1 MSASELKPLLLPKA
15 GVPEVITTESAFEEM
30 ITSLLNGV
38 GPIAIDAER
47 ASGYKYSQRAYLIQ
61 LYRVNGGLHLIDPIA
76 ISNKSL
82 WQEFNKHFANFE
94 WVIHASTQDLP
105 CLLELGLNPQSLFD
119 TELGAR
125 IAGSPRVGLGALAE
139 SLLEIQLA
147 KEHSA
152 VDWSIR
158 PLKPDWLTYAALDV
172 DVLLD
177 IREKVEEILIE
188 KNKLDWAKQDFAA
201 ILSNFKS
208 KQNDQPKID
217 RWRKTSGMHKVR
229 DRLTITIIKDLWLDR
244 DQLAQEL
251 DIAPGRIL
259 NDEAIIEIAS
269 KKPNTVEAMAKVIG
283 WRTKMQ
289 SPPFPRWLAQLNHS
303 LATPLEKQVEIR
315 IPSNN
320 LPPMKVWKER
330 NPLGYARLSH
340 ARAGITALA
349 LQLELPVENL
359 ITPELVRKLCW
370 ELPKNN
376 EGNYETYVAQQLQ
389 AMGARDWQIT
399 QVTPL
404 IAQALPQTEAVA
416 IETEITDS
424 DATVEAA
431 PGALMNQDERE
442 NKQ

>member
-1 MSASELKPLLLPKA
+1 MSTSELTPLLVPRA
-15 GVPEVITTESAFEEM
+15 GVPDVITTQSAFEEM
-30 ITSLLNGV
+30 ISALLNGV

-61 LYRVNGGLHLIDPIA
+61 LYRINGGLHLIDPIA
-76 ISNKSL
+76 IKDKSL
-82 WQEFNKHFANFE
+82 WQKFNDNFANLE

-139 SLLEIQLA
+139 SLLEFQLA

-158 PLKPDWLTYAALDV
+158 PLKPEWLTYAALDV

-177 IREKVEEILIE
+177 IREKVEQILIE
-188 KNKLDWAKQDFAA
+188 KNKLDWAKQDFSA
-201 ILSNFKS
+201 ILSSFKL

-229 DRLTITIIKDLWLDR
+229 DRLTMTIIKDLWLDR
-244 DQLAQEL
+244 DLLAQEM

-259 NDEAIIEIAS
+259 NDEAIIEIAT
-269 KKPNTVEAMAKVIG
+269 KKPNTIEAITKVIG
-283 WRTKMQ
+283 WRSKIQ
-289 SPPFPRWLAQLNHS
+289 SPPYARWLAKLNQS
-303 LATPLEKQVEIR
+303 LATPIEKQAELRVQ
-315 IPSNN
+315 SNN

-340 ARAGITALA
+340 ARSNIAALA
-349 LQLELPVENL
+349 LELDLPVENL
-359 ITPELVRKLCW
+359 VTPELVRKLCW
-370 ELPKNN
+370 ELPKNDQS
-376 EGNYETYVAQQLQ
+376 NYEKYVAEQLKQ
-389 AMGARDWQIT
+389 MGARDWQIS

-404 IAQALPQTEAVA
+404 IAQALPQTEPVVVEVDPAESA
-416 IETEITDS
+416 DTEDQGPQKAS
-424 DATVEAA
+424 E
-431 PGALMNQDERE
+431 DE
-442 NKQ
+442 Q

>member
-1 MSASELKPLLLPKA
+1 MTTSELTPLLLPRA
-15 GVPEVITTESAFEEM
+15 GVPPVITTESAFEEM
-30 ITSLLNGV
+30 ISTLLNGV

-76 ISNKSL
+76 IENKSL
-82 WQEFNKHFANFE
+82 WQEFNKNFANIE

-139 SLLEIQLA
+139 SLLELQLA

-158 PLKPDWLTYAALDV
+158 PLKPEWLTYAALDV

-177 IREKVEEILIE
+177 IREKVEKLLIE
-188 KNKLDWAKQDFAA
+188 KNKLDWAKEDFAA
-201 ILSNFKS
+201 ILLNFKS
-208 KQNDQPKID
+208 KQGDQPKVD

-229 DRLTITIIKDLWLDR
+229 DRLTMTIIKDLWLDR

-259 NDEAIIEIAS
+259 NDEAIIEIAT
-269 KKPNTVEAMAKVIG
+269 KKPSTIEAITKVIG
-283 WRTKMQ
+283 WRSKIQ
-289 SPPFPRWLAQLNHS
+289 SPPYDRWLARLNHS
-303 LATPLEKQVEIR
+303 LATPVEQQVELR
-315 IPSNN
+315 IQSNN
-320 LPPMKVWKER
+320 LPPIKVWKER

-340 ARAGITALA
+340 ARAGIAALA
-349 LQLELPVENL
+349 LELDLPIENL

-370 ELPKNN
+370 ELPRNK
-376 EGNYETYVAQQLQ
+376 ESDYEIYVAEQLKQ
-389 AMGARDWQIT
+389 MGARDWQIS
-399 QVTPL
+399 QVTPV
-404 IAQALPQTEAVA
+404 IAQALPQTEAVVVVA
-416 IETEITDS
+416 DSTDS
-424 DATVEAA
+424 NEAEAPQNQSESEVE
-431 PGALMNQDERE
+431 R
-442 NKQ
+442 

>member
-1 MSASELKPLLLPKA
+1 MTTSELTPLLVPRA
-15 GVPEVITTESAFEEM
+15 GVPDVITTQSAFEEM
-30 ITSLLNGV
+30 ISALLNGV

-61 LYRVNGGLHLIDPIA
+61 LYRINGGLHLIDPIA
-76 ISNKSL
+76 IKDKSL
-82 WQEFNKHFANFE
+82 WQRFNDNFANLE

-139 SLLEIQLA
+139 SLLEFQLA

-158 PLKPDWLTYAALDV
+158 PLKPEWLTYAALDV

-188 KNKLDWAKQDFAA
+188 KNKLDWAKQDFSA
-201 ILSNFKS
+201 ILSSFKS

-229 DRLTITIIKDLWLDR
+229 DRLTMTIIKDLWLDR

-259 NDEAIIEIAS
+259 NDEAIIEIAT
-269 KKPNTVEAMAKVIG
+269 KKPNTIEAITKVIG
-283 WRTKMQ
+283 WRSKIQ
-289 SPPFPRWLAQLNHS
+289 SPPYARWLAQLNNS
-303 LATPLEKQVEIR
+303 LSTPIEKQVELR
-315 IPSNN
+315 VQTNN

-340 ARAGITALA
+340 ARSNIAALA
-349 LQLELPVENL
+349 LELDLPVENL
-359 ITPELVRKLCW
+359 VTPELVRKLCW
-370 ELPKNN
+370 ELPKNDQSS
-376 EGNYETYVAQQLQ
+376 YEKYVAEQLKQ
-389 AMGARDWQIT
+389 MGARDWQIS

-404 IAQALPQTEAVA
+404 IAQALPQTEPVVVEVDPAESA
-416 IETEITDS
+416 DTEDQGPQKAS
-424 DATVEAA
+424 E
-431 PGALMNQDERE
+431 DE
-442 NKQ
+442 Q

>member
-1 MSASELKPLLLPKA
+1 MTTSELTPLLVPRA
-15 GVPEVITTESAFEEM
+15 GVPDVITTQSAFEEM
-30 ITSLLNGV
+30 ISALLNGV

-61 LYRVNGGLHLIDPIA
+61 LYRINGGLHLIDPIA
-76 ISNKSL
+76 IKDKSL
-82 WQEFNKHFANFE
+82 WQKFNDNFANLE

-139 SLLEIQLA
+139 SLLEFQLA

-158 PLKPDWLTYAALDV
+158 PLKPEWLTYAALDV

-177 IREKVEEILIE
+177 IREKVEQILIE
-188 KNKLDWAKQDFAA
+188 KNKLDWAKQDFSA
-201 ILSNFKS
+201 ILSSFKL

-229 DRLTITIIKDLWLDR
+229 DRLTMTIIKDLWLDR
-244 DQLAQEL
+244 DLLAQEM

-259 NDEAIIEIAS
+259 NDEAIIEIAT
-269 KKPNTVEAMAKVIG
+269 KKPNTIEAITKVIG
-283 WRTKMQ
+283 WRSKIQ
-289 SPPFPRWLAQLNHS
+289 SPPYARWLAKLNQS
-303 LATPLEKQVEIR
+303 LATPIEKQAELRVQ
-315 IPSNN
+315 SNN

-340 ARAGITALA
+340 ARSNIAALA
-349 LQLELPVENL
+349 LELDLPVENL
-359 ITPELVRKLCW
+359 VTPELVRKLCW
-370 ELPKNN
+370 ELPKNDQS
-376 EGNYETYVAQQLQ
+376 NYEKYVAEQLKQ
-389 AMGARDWQIT
+389 MGARDWQIS

-404 IAQALPQTEAVA
+404 IAQALPQTEPVVVEVDPAESA
-416 IETEITDS
+416 DTEDQGPQKAS
-424 DATVEAA
+424 E
-431 PGALMNQDERE
+431 DE
-442 NKQ
+442 Q

>member
-30 ITSLLNGV
+30 IASLLNGV

-158 PLKPDWLTYAALDV
+158 PLKPEWLTYAALDV

-177 IREKVEEILIE
+177 IREKVEQILIE
-188 KNKLDWAKQDFAA
+188 KNKLNWAKQDFAA
-201 ILSNFKS
+201 ILINFKS

-229 DRLTITIIKDLWLDR
+229 DRLTMTIIKDLWLDR

-303 LATPLEKQVEIR
+303 LSTPLEKQVEIR

-349 LQLELPVENL
+349 QQLDLPLENL

-376 EGNYETYVAQQLQ
+376 QGDYETYVADQLQ
-389 AMGARDWQIT
+389 IMGARDWQIT

-416 IETEITDS
+416 LEAEITDS
-424 DATVEAA
+424 DATVEVSTEAQVA
-431 PGALMNQDERE
+431 QNEGE
-442 NKQ
+442 NMQ

>member
-1 MSASELKPLLLPKA
+1 MTTSELTPLLVPRA
-15 GVPEVITTESAFEEM
+15 GVPDVITTQSAFEEM
-30 ITSLLNGV
+30 ISALLNGV
-38 GPIAIDAER
+38 GPIAVDAER

-61 LYRVNGGLHLIDPIA
+61 LYRINGGLHLIDPIA
-76 ISNKSL
+76 IKDKSL
-82 WQEFNKHFANFE
+82 WQKFNDNFANLE

-139 SLLEIQLA
+139 SLLEFQLA

-158 PLKPDWLTYAALDV
+158 PLKPEWLTYAALDV

-177 IREKVEEILIE
+177 IREKVEQILIE
-188 KNKLDWAKQDFAA
+188 KNKLDWAKQDFSA
-201 ILSNFKS
+201 ILSSFKL

-229 DRLTITIIKDLWLDR
+229 DRLTMTIIKDLWLDR
-244 DQLAQEL
+244 DLLAQEM

-259 NDEAIIEIAS
+259 NDEAIIEIAT
-269 KKPNTVEAMAKVIG
+269 KKPNTIEAITKVIG
-283 WRTKMQ
+283 WRSKIQ
-289 SPPFPRWLAQLNHS
+289 SPPYARWLAKLNQS
-303 LATPLEKQVEIR
+303 LATPIEKQAELRVQ
-315 IPSNN
+315 SNN

-340 ARAGITALA
+340 ARSNIAALA
-349 LQLELPVENL
+349 LELDLPVENL
-359 ITPELVRKLCW
+359 VTPELVRKLCW
-370 ELPKNN
+370 ELPKNDQSS
-376 EGNYETYVAQQLQ
+376 YEKYVAEQLKQ
-389 AMGARDWQIT
+389 MGARDWQIS

-404 IAQALPQTEAVA
+404 IAQALPQTEPVIAEVDPA
-416 IETEITDS
+416 ESADTEDQGPQKAS
-424 DATVEAA
+424 E
-431 PGALMNQDERE
+431 DE
-442 NKQ
+442 Q

>member
-1 MSASELKPLLLPKA
+1 MTTSELTPLLLPRA
-15 GVPEVITTESAFEEM
+15 GVPPVITTESAFEEM
-30 ITSLLNGV
+30 ISTLLNGV

-76 ISNKSL
+76 IENKSL
-82 WQEFNKHFANFE
+82 WQEFNKNFANIE

-139 SLLEIQLA
+139 SLLELQLA

-158 PLKPDWLTYAALDV
+158 PLKPEWLTYAALDV
-172 DVLLD
+172 HVLLD
-177 IREKVEEILIE
+177 IRQKVEKLLLE
-188 KNKLDWAKQDFAA
+188 KNKLDWAKEDFAA
-201 ILSNFKS
+201 ILLNFKS
-208 KQNDQPKID
+208 KQGDQPKVD

-229 DRLTITIIKDLWLDR
+229 DRLTMTIIKDLWLDR

-259 NDEAIIEIAS
+259 NDEAIIEIAT
-269 KKPNTVEAMAKVIG
+269 KKPSTIEAITKVIG
-283 WRTKMQ
+283 WRSKMQ
-289 SPPFPRWLAQLNHS
+289 SPPYDRWLAQLNHS
-303 LATPLEKQVEIR
+303 LSTPVEQQVELR
-315 IPSNN
+315 IQSNN
-320 LPPMKVWKER
+320 LPPIKVWKER

-340 ARAGITALA
+340 ARAGIAALA
-349 LQLELPVENL
+349 LELDLPIENL

-370 ELPKNN
+370 ELPRNK
-376 EGNYETYVAQQLQ
+376 ESDYEIYVAEQLKQ
-389 AMGARDWQIT
+389 MGARDWQIS
-399 QVTPL
+399 QVTPV
-404 IAQALPQTEAVA
+404 IAQALPQTEAVVVVA
-416 IETEITDS
+416 DSTDS
-424 DATVEAA
+424 NEAEAPQNQSESEVE
-431 PGALMNQDERE
+431 R
-442 NKQ
+442 

>member
-1 MSASELKPLLLPKA
+1 MTTSELTPLLLPRA
-15 GVPEVITTESAFEEM
+15 GVPPVITTESAFEEM
-30 ITSLLNGV
+30 ISTLLNGV

-76 ISNKSL
+76 IENKSL
-82 WQEFNKHFANFE
+82 WQEFNKNFANIE

-139 SLLEIQLA
+139 SLLELQLA

-158 PLKPDWLTYAALDV
+158 PLKPEWLTYAALDV

-177 IREKVEEILIE
+177 IRQKVEKLLLE
-188 KNKLDWAKQDFAA
+188 KNKLDWAKEDFAA
-201 ILSNFKS
+201 ILLNFKS
-208 KQNDQPKID
+208 KQGDQPKVD

-229 DRLTITIIKDLWLDR
+229 DRLTMTIIKDLWLDR

-259 NDEAIIEIAS
+259 NDEAIIEIAT
-269 KKPNTVEAMAKVIG
+269 KKPSTIEAIAKVIG
-283 WRTKMQ
+283 WRSKMQ
-289 SPPFPRWLAQLNHS
+289 SPPYDRWLAQLNLS
-303 LATPLEKQVEIR
+303 LATPVEQQVELR
-315 IPSNN
+315 IQSNN
-320 LPPMKVWKER
+320 LPPIKVWKER

-340 ARAGITALA
+340 ARAGIAALA
-349 LQLELPVENL
+349 LELDLPIENL

-370 ELPKNN
+370 ELPRNK
-376 EGNYETYVAQQLQ
+376 ESDYEIYVAEQLKQ
-389 AMGARDWQIT
+389 MGARDWQIS
-399 QVTPL
+399 QVTPV
-404 IAQALPQTEAVA
+404 IAQALPQTEAVVVVA
-416 IETEITDS
+416 DSTDS
-424 DATVEAA
+424 NEAEAPQNQSESEVE
-431 PGALMNQDERE
+431 R
-442 NKQ
+442 

>member
-1 MSASELKPLLLPKA
+1 MTTSELTPLLVPRA
-15 GVPEVITTESAFEEM
+15 GVPDVITTQSAFEEM
-30 ITSLLNGV
+30 ISALLNGV

-61 LYRVNGGLHLIDPIA
+61 LYRINGGLHLIDPIA
-76 ISNKSL
+76 IKDKSL
-82 WQEFNKHFANFE
+82 WQKFNDNFANLE

-139 SLLEIQLA
+139 SLLEFQLA

-158 PLKPDWLTYAALDV
+158 PLKPEWLTYAALDV

-177 IREKVEEILIE
+177 IREKVEQILIE
-188 KNKLDWAKQDFAA
+188 KNKLDWAKQDFSA
-201 ILSNFKS
+201 ILSSFKL

-229 DRLTITIIKDLWLDR
+229 DRLTMTIIKDLWLDR
-244 DQLAQEL
+244 DLLAQEM

-259 NDEAIIEIAS
+259 NDEAIIEIAT
-269 KKPNTVEAMAKVIG
+269 KKPNTIEAITKVIG
-283 WRTKMQ
+283 WRSKIQ
-289 SPPFPRWLAQLNHS
+289 SPPYARWLAQLNNS
-303 LATPLEKQVEIR
+303 LSTPIEKQVELR
-315 IPSNN
+315 VQSNN

-340 ARAGITALA
+340 ARSNIAALA
-349 LQLELPVENL
+349 LELDLPVENL
-359 ITPELVRKLCW
+359 VTPELVRKLCW
-370 ELPKNN
+370 ELPKNDQSS
-376 EGNYETYVAQQLQ
+376 YEKYVAEQLKQ
-389 AMGARDWQIT
+389 MGARDWQIS

-404 IAQALPQTEAVA
+404 IAQALPQTEPVVVEVDPAESA
-416 IETEITDS
+416 DTEDQGPQKAS
-424 DATVEAA
+424 E
-431 PGALMNQDERE
+431 DE
-442 NKQ
+442 Q

>member
-1 MSASELKPLLLPKA
+1 MTTSELTPLLLPRA
-15 GVPEVITTESAFEEM
+15 GVPPVITTESAFEEM
-30 ITSLLNGV
+30 ISTLLNGV

-76 ISNKSL
+76 IENKSL
-82 WQEFNKHFANFE
+82 WQEFNKNFANIE

-139 SLLEIQLA
+139 SLLELQLA

-158 PLKPDWLTYAALDV
+158 PLKPEWLTYAALDV

-177 IREKVEEILIE
+177 IREKVEKLLLE
-188 KNKLDWAKQDFAA
+188 KNKLNWAKEDFAA
-201 ILSNFKS
+201 TLLNFKS
-208 KQNDQPKID
+208 KQGDQPKVD

-229 DRLTITIIKDLWLDR
+229 DRLTMTIIKDLWLDR

-259 NDEAIIEIAS
+259 NDEAIIEIAT
-269 KKPNTVEAMAKVIG
+269 KKPSTIEAITKVIG
-283 WRTKMQ
+283 WRSKIQ
-289 SPPFPRWLAQLNHS
+289 SPPYDRWLAQLNLS
-303 LATPLEKQVEIR
+303 LATPVEQQVELR
-315 IPSNN
+315 IQSNN
-320 LPPMKVWKER
+320 LPPIKVWKER

-340 ARAGITALA
+340 ARAGIAALA
-349 LQLELPVENL
+349 LELDLPIENL

-370 ELPKNN
+370 ELPRNK
-376 EGNYETYVAQQLQ
+376 ESDYEIYVAEQLKL
-389 AMGARDWQIT
+389 MGARDWQIS
-399 QVTPL
+399 QVTPV
-404 IAQALPQTEAVA
+404 IAQALPQTEAVVVVA
-416 IETEITDS
+416 DSTDS
-424 DATVEAA
+424 NEAEA
-431 PGALMNQDERE
+431 PQSQSESEIER
-442 NKQ
+442 

>member
-1 MSASELKPLLLPKA
+1 MTTPELTPLLVPRA
-15 GVPEVITTESAFEEM
+15 GVPDVITTQSAFEEM
-30 ITSLLNGV
+30 ISALLNGV

-61 LYRVNGGLHLIDPIA
+61 LYRINGGLHLIDPIA
-76 ISNKSL
+76 IKDKSL
-82 WQEFNKHFANFE
+82 WQKFNDNFANLE

-139 SLLEIQLA
+139 SLLEFQLA

-158 PLKPDWLTYAALDV
+158 PLKPEWLTYAALDV

-177 IREKVEEILIE
+177 IREKVEQILIE
-188 KNKLDWAKQDFAA
+188 KNKLDWAKQDFSA
-201 ILSNFKS
+201 ILSSFKL

-229 DRLTITIIKDLWLDR
+229 DRLTMTIIKDLWLDR
-244 DQLAQEL
+244 DLLAQEM

-259 NDEAIIEIAS
+259 NDEAIIEIAT
-269 KKPNTVEAMAKVIG
+269 KKPNTIEAITKVIG
-283 WRTKMQ
+283 WRSKIQ
-289 SPPFPRWLAQLNHS
+289 SPPYARWLAKLNQS
-303 LATPLEKQVEIR
+303 LTTPIEKQVELR
-315 IPSNN
+315 VQSNN

-340 ARAGITALA
+340 ARSNIAALA
-349 LQLELPVENL
+349 LELDLPVENL
-359 ITPELVRKLCW
+359 VTPELVRKLCW
-370 ELPKNN
+370 ELPKNDQSS
-376 EGNYETYVAQQLQ
+376 YEKYVAEQLKQ
-389 AMGARDWQIT
+389 MGARDWQIS

-404 IAQALPQTEAVA
+404 IAQALPQSEPVIAEVDPAESADTEVQGPKNAS
-416 IETEITDS
+416 E
-424 DATVEAA
+424 
-431 PGALMNQDERE
+431 DE
-442 NKQ
+442 Q

>member
-1 MSASELKPLLLPKA
+1 MTTSELTPLLLPRA
-15 GVPEVITTESAFEEM
+15 GVPPVITTESAFEEM
-30 ITSLLNGV
+30 ISTLLNGV

-76 ISNKSL
+76 IENKSL
-82 WQEFNKHFANFE
+82 WQEFNKNFANLE

-139 SLLEIQLA
+139 NLLELQLA

-158 PLKPDWLTYAALDV
+158 PLKPEWLTYAALDV

-177 IREKVEEILIE
+177 IREKVEKLLVD

-201 ILSNFKS
+201 ILLNFKS
-208 KQNDQPKID
+208 KQNDQPKVD

-229 DRLTITIIKDLWLDR
+229 DRLTMTIIRDLWLDR
-244 DQLAQEL
+244 DVLAQEL

-269 KKPNTVEAMAKVIG
+269 KKPSTIEAITKVIG
-283 WRTKMQ
+283 WRSKIQ
-289 SPPFPRWLAQLNHS
+289 SPPYDRWLALLNHS
-303 LATPLEKQVEIR
+303 LATPVEQQVELR
-315 IPSNN
+315 IQSNN
-320 LPPMKVWKER
+320 LPPIKVWRER

-340 ARAGITALA
+340 ARAGIAALA
-349 LQLELPVENL
+349 LELDIPIENL

-376 EGNYETYVAQQLQ
+376 DGKYEIYVAEQLKQ
-389 AMGARDWQIT
+389 MGAREWQIS
-399 QVTPL
+399 QVRHV
-404 IAQALPQTEAVA
+404 IAQALPQTEAVV
-416 IETEITDS
+416 
-424 DATVEAA
+424 VEADSVDSNEA
-431 PGALMNQDERE
+431 EALPNSE
-442 NKQ
+442 

>member
-1 MSASELKPLLLPKA
+1 MTTPELTPLLLPRA
-15 GVPEVITTESAFEEM
+15 GVPPVITTESAFEEM
-30 ITSLLNGV
+30 ISTLLNGV

-76 ISNKSL
+76 IENKSL
-82 WQEFNKHFANFE
+82 WQEFNKNFANIE

-105 CLLELGLNPQSLFD
+105 CLLELGLDPQSLFD

-139 SLLEIQLA
+139 SLLELQLA

-158 PLKPDWLTYAALDV
+158 PLKPEWLTYAALDV

-177 IREKVEEILIE
+177 IREKVEKLLLE
-188 KNKLDWAKQDFAA
+188 KDKLDWAKQDFAA
-201 ILSNFKS
+201 ILLNFKS

-229 DRLTITIIKDLWLDR
+229 DRLTMTIIRDLWLDR
-244 DQLAQEL
+244 DRLAQEL

-269 KKPNTVEAMAKVIG
+269 KKPSTIEALTKVIG
-283 WRTKMQ
+283 WRSKIQ
-289 SPPFPRWLAQLNHS
+289 SPPYDRWLAQLNHS
-303 LATPLEKQVEIR
+303 LATPIEQQVELR
-315 IPSNN
+315 IQSNN
-320 LPPMKVWKER
+320 LPPIKVWKER

-340 ARAGITALA
+340 ARAGIAALA
-349 LQLELPVENL
+349 LELDLPIENL

-370 ELPKNN
+370 ELPKNIDSR
-376 EGNYETYVAQQLQ
+376 YEIYVAEQLKQ
-389 AMGARDWQIT
+389 MGARQWQIS
-399 QVTPL
+399 QVTPV
-404 IAQALPQTEAVA
+404 IAQALPQTEAVVVEVDPLEGNEA
-416 IETEITDS
+416 TES
-424 DATVEAA
+424 NNPSSE
-431 PGALMNQDERE
+431 
-442 NKQ
+442 

>member
-1 MSASELKPLLLPKA
+1 MTTSELTPLLVPRA
-15 GVPEVITTESAFEEM
+15 GVPDVITTQSAFEEM
-30 ITSLLNGV
+30 ISALLNGA

-61 LYRVNGGLHLIDPIA
+61 LYRINGGLHLIDPIA
-76 ISNKSL
+76 IKDKSL
-82 WQEFNKHFANFE
+82 WQKFNDNFASLE

-139 SLLEIQLA
+139 SLLEFQLA

-158 PLKPDWLTYAALDV
+158 PLKPEWLTYAALDV

-177 IREKVEEILIE
+177 IREKVEQILIE

-201 ILSNFKS
+201 ILSSFKS
-208 KQNDQPKID
+208 KQNDQPKLD

-229 DRLTITIIKDLWLDR
+229 DRLTMTIIKDLWLDR

-259 NDEAIIEIAS
+259 NDEAIIEIAT
-269 KKPNTVEAMAKVIG
+269 KKPNTIEAITKVIG
-283 WRTKMQ
+283 WRSKIQ
-289 SPPFPRWLAQLNHS
+289 SPPYARWLAKLNQS
-303 LATPLEKQVEIR
+303 LSTPIEKQAELRVQ
-315 IPSNN
+315 SNN

-340 ARAGITALA
+340 ARTDIAALA
-349 LQLELPVENL
+349 LELDLPVENL
-359 ITPELVRKLCW
+359 VTPELVRKLCW
-370 ELPKNN
+370 ELPKS
-376 EGNYETYVAQQLQ
+376 EQSSYEKYVSEQLKQ
-389 AMGARDWQIT
+389 MGARDWQIS

-404 IAQALPQTEAVA
+404 IAQALPQTEPVIVEVDPAESA
-416 IETEITDS
+416 DTEVQGPQNAS
-424 DATVEAA
+424 E
-431 PGALMNQDERE
+431 DE
-442 NKQ
+442 Q

>member
-1 MSASELKPLLLPKA
+1 MTTSELTPLLLPRA
-15 GVPEVITTESAFEEM
+15 GVPPVITTESAFEEM
-30 ITSLLNGV
+30 ISTLLNGV

-76 ISNKSL
+76 IENKSL
-82 WQEFNKHFANFE
+82 WQEFNKNFANIE

-139 SLLEIQLA
+139 SLLELQLA

-158 PLKPDWLTYAALDV
+158 PLKPEWLTYAALDV

-177 IREKVEEILIE
+177 IRQKVEKLLLE
-188 KNKLDWAKQDFAA
+188 KNKLNWAKEDFAA
-201 ILSNFKS
+201 ILLNFKS
-208 KQNDQPKID
+208 KQGDQPKVD

-229 DRLTITIIKDLWLDR
+229 DRLTMTIIKDLWLDR

-259 NDEAIIEIAS
+259 NDEAIIEIAT
-269 KKPNTVEAMAKVIG
+269 KKPSTIEAITKVIG
-283 WRTKMQ
+283 WRSKMQ
-289 SPPFPRWLAQLNHS
+289 SPPYDRWLAQLNHS
-303 LATPLEKQVEIR
+303 LATPVEQQVELR
-315 IPSNN
+315 IQSNN
-320 LPPMKVWKER
+320 LPPIKVWKER

-340 ARAGITALA
+340 ARAGIAALA
-349 LQLELPVENL
+349 LELDLPIENL

-370 ELPKNN
+370 ELPRNK
-376 EGNYETYVAQQLQ
+376 ESDYEIYVAEQLKQ
-389 AMGARDWQIT
+389 MGARDWQIS
-399 QVTPL
+399 QVTPV
-404 IAQALPQTEAVA
+404 IAQALPQTEAVVVVA
-416 IETEITDS
+416 DSTDS
-424 DATVEAA
+424 NEAEAPQNQSESEVE
-431 PGALMNQDERE
+431 R
-442 NKQ
+442 